1 MDTEQAEMTEAPIKP
16 DLEGGDIPSA
26 DKDIKGILSD
36 ALNAET
42 KEAAKATP
50 STSEPI
56 EAEQPQQTAVAPFLE
71 LMLPDGKK
79 LPITSEDDFLKLLE
93 SNQVLKDGWLRQSDY
108 TRKTQEF
115 ARQRDEYEKSRKDEE
130 KSWGQAKPDG
140 QSLQALQSVWNVYNS
155 GEPVIQD
162 AIQKFVSDIHLI
174 AKGKDPVGPIKDMVF
189 GSQSASTQANPE
201 TSSMKSEIAQLKRE
215 LQGFKSQTDQE
226 RQATLQKQQE
236 AERMEAEKSVDSW
249 LTSKEKSGVKVGQE
263 ELYVMA
269 DLMSVLGQDGKP
281 KLTLDEAHT
290 MSLAKLGKLQGV
302 VAKQVLSGSK
312 QAKKS
317 SPLAPNSRASSDAEP
332 ESHDIKGIL
341 RQGLKS
347 LNQE

>member
-1 MDTEQAEMTEAPIKP
+1 METEQAEVTEAPIKP
-16 DLEGGDIPSA
+16 ELEGGDIPAA

-42 KEAAKATP
+42 KEAVIDTP
-50 STSEPI
+50 STDEI
-56 EAEQPQQTAVAPFLE
+56 AEKEQPVAAPFLE
-71 LMLPDGKK
+71 LMLPDGNK
-79 LPITSEDDFLKLLE
+79 LPITSEEDFLKLLE

-115 ARQRDEYEKSRKDEE
+115 ARQRDEYEKSRKEEE
-130 KSWGQAKPDG
+130 KSWGNAKPDQ
-140 QSLQALQSVWNVYNS
+140 QSLSALQSVWNVYNS

-189 GSQSASTQANPE
+189 GSQSTSTPANPE
-201 TSSMKSEIAQLKRE
+201 TQSLKSEIAQLKRE

-226 RQATLQKQQE
+226 RQAALHKQQE
-236 AERMEAEKSVDSW
+236 AERMEAEKGVDSW

-269 DLMSVLGQDGKP
+269 DLMSVLGPDGKP

-317 SPLAPNSRASSDAEP
+317 SPLAPSSKASSDAEP

-341 RQGLKS
+341 RQGLKT
-347 LNQE
+347 LNQD

>member
-1 MDTEQAEMTEAPIKP
+1 METEQAEVQDEVITP
-16 DLEGGDIPSA
+16 DQVRDDIPAA
-26 DKDIKGILSD
+26 DKDIKGILSN

-42 KEAAKATP
+42 KEAVIDAP
-50 STSEPI
+50 STDEVA
-56 EAEQPQQTAVAPFLE
+56 EKEQPVTQPAPFLE
-71 LMLPDGKK
+71 LMLPNGEK

-93 SNQVLKDGWLRQSDY
+93 SNRVLKDGWLRQSDY

-115 ARQRDEYEKSRKDEE
+115 ARQRDEYEQSRKEEE
-130 KSWGQAKPDG
+130 KSWGTAKPDA
-140 QSLQALQSVWNVYNS
+140 QSFQALQSVWNVYNS
-155 GEPVIQD
+155 GEPLIQD

-174 AKGKDPVGPIKDMVF
+174 AKGKEPVGPIKDMVF
-189 GSQSASTQANPE
+189 GSQSPSTPSNPE
-201 TSSMKSEIAQLKRE
+201 TQSLKSEIAQLKRE
-215 LQGFKSQTDQE
+215 LQGFKSQTDQD
-226 RQATLQKQQE
+226 RQAALHKQQE
-236 AERMEAEKSVDSW
+236 AERMEAEKGVDSW

-290 MSLAKLGKLQGV
+290 MSLAKLGKLQGA

-317 SPLAPNSRASSDAEP
+317 SPLAPSSKASSDAEP

-341 RQGLKS
+341 RQGLKT
-347 LNQE
+347 LNQD